1 MAPTNASFGST
12 APKASQ
18 KRNSSS
24 MASESDTDAPI
35 PATKKAKGQTKST
48 KAAKPSV
55 TTSYTANDL
64 ESLSHAELVAYVKD
78 LQKQLD
84 ASKKSPSTS
93 TNVQEISPD
102 ELKKKVEHLRTL
114 MVRQIKK
121 AMTLEPSCKTG
132 SATFSQD
139 FVVQN
144 PQIIQKLFS
153 RVIKDNGK
161 AWKMKKLSAEEF
173 EVRGQISWL
182 PRTSWLTC
190 FTQEAVGSIGA
201 SVRYDYLEL
210 TSDVTVRWD
219 AENGTVKCSGKYGKL
234 GTGVLN
240 MKQEA
245 TVKSD

>member
-1 MAPTNASFGST
+1 MAPTNASFGFT

-93 TNVQEISPD
+93 TNGQEISPD

-173 EVRGQISWL
+173 EG
-182 PRTSWLTC
+182 
-190 FTQEAVGSIGA
+190 AVGSIGA